1 MVSIG
6 KMFNISVESDEIES
20 QSDNGSNEYFAENK
34 LEYSS
39 LVKIIKFR
47 KTNSKQC
54 RVVKVC
60 EVIGAS
66 IGFSYES

>member
-6 KMFNISVESDEIES
+6 KMFNISVESDESES
-20 QSDNGSNEYFAENK
+20 QSDNGNNEYFAENK
-34 LEYSS
+34 LEYTS

-47 KTNSKQC
+47 KTNSKQS